1 MTKPD
6 TQDST
11 DKPESSPAPQL
22 ATMPNAPSVETI
34 ELDEP
39 VIRGEQ
45 EIRTVQLRKPRA
57 GELRGIS
64 LQALAEMDVSAL
76 QRLLPRIT
84 LPSLTA
90 NEVAALDLA
99 DITAMGVKVSTFLLK
114 KADRESL
121 AK

>member
-11 DKPESSPAPQL
+11 DKPESSPATPP

-39 VIRGEQ
+39 VMRGEQ
-45 EIRTVQLRKPRA
+45 EIRTIQLRKPRA